1 MTTRPGSHALASSV
15 LILTLALPALAAFT
29 GTDVVLPSVGRG
41 PGSAGSQW
49 YTCVW
54 VHNPNPSPAN
64 VQFRLLLRNQP
75 NPAAEV
81 FNDTIPPGDTKR
93 YDNAIESMFGEA
105 SFGALRVT
113 SNQKV
118 MVNGRIYSQAAGTET
133 RDSVGQFFAA
143 IPASFAIGAG
153 QSTSVL
159 GTYQT
164 NPQAN
169 SQFRYNY
176 GFVET
181 IGSTATLRVTALDET
196 GASVGSKS
204 YTLGGYEARQYNI
217 TDLLPGVNATNL
229 RLQVEVTSG
238 SGKVAVFGSGIA
250 NRSNDPSTFEMS
262 FRDEL
267 LAENASGG
275 GGDITA
281 VNAGAGLAGGGSSGD
296 VTLSV
301 ATGGITGPMLAANA
315 VTSGTIADATIA
327 TSDLANGAVTAQ
339 KVSTS
344 GGTSGQVL
352 TVTAGGA
359 AWQTVSGSGGGD
371 ITGVAAGSGLSGGG
385 TSGDVSLAVANGG
398 ITSTHI
404 ADATIATADLANGA
418 VTAQKV
424 GTSGGSTGQVLTV
437 TAGGAAWQAASGSGG
452 DITAVNAGSGLS
464 GGGTSGD
471 VSLAVANGG
480 ITSTH
485 IADATIATAD
495 LANGAVTS
503 EKIADGTVAGT
514 DLANGAVTAQ
524 KVGTSGGSA
533 GQVLTV
539 TASGAAWQ
547 AVPSGSGG
555 DITAVTAGSGLSGGG
570 TSGDVSLAVASGGIT
585 STHIADATIATADL
599 ANGAVTAQKVG
610 TSGGSTGQVL
620 TVTASGAAWQA
631 APSGSGG
638 DITAVIA
645 GSGLTGGGT
654 SGDVTVAAAIP
665 FVLEGGVDAPNSLI
679 SVVNWTASGAGV
691 TASGGGFTGVGVRGY
706 GAMGVHGSG
715 NVGVFGEGYGG
726 LSNIGV
732 KAVGSGTGPLGG
744 GIGVQAICNTGIAV
758 SGTTTTGTSVE
769 ARSDTGMAIVASTS
783 TASKFAVRFDND
795 AAGGP
800 ATRST
805 GGSDIAADLVL
816 GGNSSSQDDGRIY
829 SDADY
834 PGSDIGLH
842 SNDRVW
848 IDLDD
853 DNNSAGEFF
862 QVRNGA
868 DTELF
873 RVDESGNAMVKGTL
887 SKGGG
892 SFKIDHPLDPEG
904 KYLYHSFVES
914 PDMKNIYDGVVVTD
928 ESGLATVQLPEWF
941 EALNRDFRYQL
952 TVIGRFAQAIIE
964 EEMANNR
971 FVIRT
976 NLGFV
981 KVSWMVTGIRKD
993 AFANANR
1000 IPVEENKPETDRGR
1014 YLHPEAF
1021 GQPVELSLRSPADEP
1036 SPESTSSL
1044 SRRDELQ
1051 PRKEWPR

>member
-1 MTTRPGSHALASSV
+1 MNRTAPRTLIVILA
-15 LILTLALPALAAFT
+15 LTLALPALAAFT

-81 FNDTIPPGDTKR
+81 FNDTIPAGDTRR

-181 IGSTATLRVTALDET
+181 IGNSATVRVTALDET

-217 TDLLPGVNATNL
+217 TDLLPTVNATNL

-296 VTLSV
+296 VTLSIADNGV
-301 ATGGITGPMLAANA
+301 TTAKLANA
-315 VTSGTIADATIA
+315 
-327 TSDLANGAVTAQ
+327 AVTAQ
-339 KVSTS
+339 KVATT

-352 TVTAGGA
+352 TVTSGGA

-404 ADATIATADLANGA
+404 ADSTIAA
-418 VTAQKV
+418 
-424 GTSGGSTGQVLTV
+424 
-437 TAGGAAWQAASGSGG
+437 
-452 DITAVNAGSGLS
+452 
-464 GGGTSGD
+464 
-471 VSLAVANGG
+471 
-480 ITSTH
+480 
-485 IADATIATAD
+485 AD

-503 EKIADGTVAGT
+503 EKIADGTVTGT

-570 TSGDVSLAVASGGIT
+570 TTGDVSLAVATGGIT

-599 ANGAVTAQKVG
+599 ANGAVTAAKVS
-610 TSGGSTGQVL
+610 TSGGSSGQVL
-620 TVTASGAAWQA
+620 TVTAGGAAWQA
-631 APSGSGG
+631 ASGSGG
-638 DITAVIA
+638 DITAVTA
-645 GSGLTGGGT
+645 GSGLSGGGTTGDVSLAVATGGITSTHIADATIATADLANGAVTAAKVGTSGGASGQVLTVTAGGAAWQAVPSASGDITAVVAGTGLTGGGS
-654 SGDVTVAAAIP
+654 SGEVTVSVANAGITTALLADKAVTTEKIFDGSVGTADLADAAVTKTKVAASGGTAGQVLTTDGSGLEWQTPTVGVTFPYDERFTSP
-665 FVLEGGVDAPNSLI
+665 FHILTLLNEGASGGILGAGGHVGSFGVAVGGVTGYGGNIP
-679 SVVNWTASGAGV
+679 GV
-691 TASGGGFTGVGVRGY
+691 TAQSESSVGLIAKTDSAGH
-706 GAMGVHGSG
+706 A
-715 NVGVFGEGYGG
+715 
-726 LSNIGV
+726 
-732 KAVGSGTGPLGG
+732 
-744 GIGVQAICNTGIAV
+744 AILAQ
-758 SGTTTTGTSVE
+758 
-769 ARSDTGMAIVASTS
+769 
-783 TASKFAVRFDND
+783 
-795 AAGGP
+795 
-800 ATRST
+800 
-805 GGSDIAADLVL
+805 GGSDSAPDIVL
-816 GGNSSSQDDGRIY
+816 KANSSSSDDGRIY
-829 SDADY
+829 SDPY
-834 PGSDIGLH
+834 YSGSDIGLH

-914 PDMKNIYDGVVVTD
+914 PDMMNIYNGNVVTD

-1044 SRRDELQ
+1044 SRSDELLL
-1051 PRKEWPR
+1051 RMEWPR